1 MELDWTT
8 FVLEI
13 VNFLILVWILKHFL
27 YRPITEAI
35 AKRRAHIE
43 QTLADAKKIQDDA
56 LAIQAENTQLR
67 AQWEQ
72 KREQMQAQLTEEIS
86 AKREKMLKDLAAVA
100 DQEREKHHALEQQ
113 KQQELRR
120 VAEDS
125 ATAQATQFAAK
136 LLTRFASPELEAQ
149 IFDAMI
155 ADLQQVSAQELQS
168 LVAAAQRAQ
177 LQAKVV
183 SAFPLSA
190 ERRSQLLDVLAKL
203 VGHPL
208 PADFSES
215 PNLLC
220 GLQVNVGPWILHANL
235 QGELAYFQGAAP
247 SAS

>member
-35 AKRRAHIE
+35 AKRRTHIE

-56 LAIQAENTQLR
+56 LAIQIENSQLR

-72 KREQMQAQLTEEIS
+72 KRAQMETQLTEEIS
-86 AKREKMLKDLAAVA
+86 AKREKMLQDLAADA
-100 DQEREKHHALEQQ
+100 DQEREKHHALEQK

-120 VAEDS
+120 VAEEQ
-125 ATAQATQFAAK
+125 AAEQATQFAAK
-136 LLTRFASPELEAQ
+136 LLTRFASSELEAQ
-149 IFDAMI
+149 IFDALL

-168 LVAAAQRAQ
+168 LIVAAQRTQ
-177 LQAKVV
+177 LQVKVV
-183 SAFPLSA
+183 SVFPLST
-190 ERRSQLLDVLAKL
+190 ERRSLLLDVLAKL
-203 VGHPL
+203 VGHAL

-235 QGELAYFQGAAP
+235 QGELAFFKGAAP
-247 SAS
+247 SGS